1 MSSILGALFAVLIGM
16 MAIAPVVS
24 YQRQGVENQ
33 RIATTAGQFTAI
45 SNAANGYL
53 QANYASLEAA
63 STASTPATI
72 TVPMLQATGFLSP
85 AISAT
90 NPYGQTW
97 SVQVLQPTA
106 GSLQA
111 LVLSSGGSAISERVA
126 PAIAAQAGA
135 AGGGF
140 IPYAGQYGSLSSA
153 SAQGAFGHWSLSM
166 AGYTNPGA
174 GHLAGLVAFNNSNQ
188 QQDYLYRAAVPGA
201 PQLNTMSTAL
211 NMGGNDVT
219 NAGTV
224 TAAKAVLP
232 AGNSLQIGSQLV
244 YGDGTNF
251 AIRTPGTVFLQG
263 ANGSGT
269 APLNVGA
276 VSANGNITTTANVV
290 AQGAYLEGNGTYNT
304 AGANSP
310 NGQTSAQSE
319 ASNSW
324 AGTTAQDNS
333 GHYAQIWASPGS
345 AGIGTT
351 GNITGQN
358 VYAQGAYLT
367 GNGTFNAAGANS
379 PDGRSYANAYVSNSS
394 ASLTAASPSGQNSN
408 MWAGTGGAG
417 ISTTGTVGAGNVIT
431 PGAVAALN
439 TGCSPAGAMAQVND
453 GSGTLAD
460 CVNGVWRAMGALF
473 QNVYGTQTFGSG
485 SSFAIGPPISKP
497 MFISSLCLYSGA
509 PVGALE
515 TALIQV
521 VNSNGIV
528 AQTIGSGGVA
538 SNNFYNEPSVSAMV
552 PPGDWAQIS
561 ITNTNCGFE
570 ISY

>member
-174 GHLAGLVAFNNSNQ
+174 GHLAGLVAFNNSSQ

-232 AGNSLQIGSQLV
+232 AGNSLQIGSQIV
-244 YGDGTNF
+244 YGDGTNI
-251 AIRTPGTVFLQG
+251 ALRTPGTVFLQG
-263 ANGSGT
+263 SNGSGN

-276 VSANGNITTTANVV
+276 VSANGNITTTANVLAQGTYLKGDGTNNYAGATSPNGQMASQILANNGGAQTTV
-290 AQGAYLEGNGTYNT
+290 QDSQGHYAQLWASPGNAGITTTGTVSAQNVDAQGAYLGGNGSY
-304 AGANSP
+304 
-310 NGQTSAQSE
+310 
-319 ASNSW
+319 
-324 AGTTAQDNS
+324 
-333 GHYAQIWASPGS
+333 
-345 AGIGTT
+345 
-351 GNITGQN
+351 
-358 VYAQGAYLT
+358 
-367 GNGTFNAAGANS
+367 NAAGANS
-379 PDGRSYANAYVSNSS
+379 PDNTMYANVYATNSETSVTAGGRNGNSS
-394 ASLTAASPSGQNSN
+394 QIWASPSG
-408 MWAGTGGAG
+408 AG
-417 ISTTGTVGAGNVIT
+417 ITTTGAVGAGNVIT